1 MNRKTITRGI
11 CAAASITA
19 AAALALPGVA
29 SAAEAAVPAPTITA
43 SADGDV
49 INMTVTQKSVGQN
62 VLCLPIVLDAQDALP
77 LAATP
82 TDQWPGFMDLLG
94 KVYYIGNPTTD
105 DAPKSTSSTGPVE
118 GGVNTGLLKPITPGA
133 YAVVGACFDATSQD
147 AVLSYDYT
155 VVFSPGGFGS
165 VDQAL
170 DLGSS
175 TLTMDGGSSVIT
187 DLLTSGTGSSILFSN
202 S

>member
-29 SAAEAAVPAPTITA
+29 SAAETDVPAPTITA

-49 INMTVTQKSVGQN
+49 ITMTLTQKSVGQN

-82 TDQWPGFMDLLG
+82 PDQWPGFM
-94 KVYYIGNPTTD
+94 
-105 DAPKSTSSTGPVE
+105 VE

-175 TLTMDGGSSVIT
+175 TLTMDGGSSVVA

>member
-1 MNRKTITRGI
+1 LNRKTVTHAVG
-11 CAAASITA
+11 AAVSLTA

-29 SAAEAAVPAPTITA
+29 SAAETDVAAPTITA
-43 SADGDV
+43 GADGDV
-49 INMTVTQKSVGQN
+49 ITMTLTQKSVGQN

-82 TDQWPGFMDLLG
+82 TDQWPSFLDLLG

-105 DAPKSTSSTGPVE
+105 AAPESTSSTGPVD

-133 YAVVGACFDATSQD
+133 YAVVGACFDAGSQD
-147 AVLSYDYT
+147 AVLSYGYT
-155 VVFSPGGFGS
+155 VVFSPGGVGS

-175 TLTMDGGSSVIT
+175 TLTMDGGSSVVA
-187 DLLTSGTGSSILFSN
+187 DLLTSGAGSSILFSN